1 MKTALA
7 FLVVWGTLLLQ
18 CWGQDQPT
26 PASTQGPSPGQRTP
40 LVIPQPKTLRPGQG
54 EFRLQ
59 ADAKWVLRAAARDER
74 LWQAAQSVL
83 GSKSGAFEKSEQS
96 WIALTIGS
104 SSRTNFPPRQPL
116 PRWASDP
123 EGYRLTV
130 DTNGLVI
137 LAATAQGAF
146 YGLQTLEQLWQ
157 ELPIERRCPALEIA
171 DWPAMRFR
179 GVHWFPSASGVP
191 MHQKLIPNVF
201 GALKFNRSVIQ
212 CEAARWD
219 KHPEITDHNA
229 ISKKDLRKLVET
241 CRECYLEP
249 IPLIN
254 VPGHAEWIF
263 RHGSNLDFAED
274 PQTPYAYCVNNPKSF
289 EFIQDVLNECLP
301 LFQSKVCH
309 IGHDEVTMRGRFP
322 NPDCPRC
329 RDATITALV
338 VKHANQLSA
347 WLTGQGIES
356 MIWGDMLL
364 GPGEA
369 KDATHAKTLADARQR
384 RAEIDKKTIIVDWH
398 YAASADARSLEI
410 LRHDGFRVVAASW
423 YTPENIFHLSQAAL
437 STGAEGLL
445 QTTWMGYFPDE
456 RAMKGQLQQFTAFV
470 LAAEYAW
477 SGRKESPS
485 QLGYDPKEVFL
496 KAYARSR

>member
-1 MKTALA
+1 MKKALTFVA
-7 FLVVWGTLLLQ
+7 ACGILLLD
-18 CWGQDQPT
+18 CSGQPQPSSSER
-26 PASTQGPSPGQRTP
+26 ASLRPKAP
-40 LVIPQPKTLRPGQG
+40 LVIPQPKSLHPGLG

-59 ADAKWVLRAAARDER
+59 PGAKWVLRATARDER
-74 LWQAAQSVL
+74 LWMAAQSVI
-83 GSKSGAFEKSEQS
+83 GNKSGSFEKTDQS
-96 WIALTIGS
+96 WTALVIGS
-104 SSRTNFPPRQPL
+104 SSRTEFPTGPTQ

-123 EGYRLTV
+123 EGYRLTIE
-130 DTNGLVI
+130 TNGLVI

-146 YGLQTLEQLWQ
+146 YGLQTLAQLWQ
-157 ELPIERRCPALEIA
+157 ESPNERSCPVLDIE

-201 GALKFNRSVIQ
+201 GAFKFNRSMIQ

-219 KHPEITDHNA
+219 KHPEITARNA
-229 ISKKDLRKLVET
+229 ISMADLRKLVEG
-241 CRECYLEP
+241 CRQCYLEP

-263 RHGSNLDFAED
+263 RNGSNLDFAED

-301 LFQSKVCH
+301 IFESKFCH

-322 NPDCPRC
+322 NPECPRC
-329 RDATITALV
+329 KDATTTALV
-338 VKHANQLSA
+338 VKHANRLSE
-347 WLTGQGIES
+347 WLGRQGIES

-369 KDATHAKTLADARQR
+369 KDATHAKTLEDARQR

-398 YAASADARSLEI
+398 YVASADSHSIEV
-410 LRHDGFRVVAASW
+410 LRQDGFRVVAASW

-437 STGAEGLL
+437 ATGAEGLL

-456 RAMKGQLQQFTAFV
+456 RAMKSELRQFTAFV

-496 KAYARSR
+496 KAYAGRH

>member
-7 FLVVWGTLLLQ
+7 LIATCGTILLE
-18 CWGQDQPT
+18 CPGQEPPQ
-26 PASTQGPSPGQRTP
+26 SSSIQGASPGAKAP
-40 LVIPQPKTLRPGQG
+40 LIIPQPKSLRPGLG
-54 EFRLQ
+54 EFHVQ
-59 ADAKWVLRAAARDER
+59 PGAKWVLRGAARDER
-74 LWQAAQSVL
+74 LWMAAQSVI
-83 GSKSGAFEKSEQS
+83 GNKSGSFEKTDQS
-96 WIALTIGS
+96 WTALVIGS
-104 SSRTNFPPRQPL
+104 SSRTNFPAEQTQ

-123 EGYRLTV
+123 EGYQLTV
-130 DTNGLVI
+130 ETNGLVI

-146 YGLQTLEQLWQ
+146 YGLQTLAQLWQ
-157 ELPIERRCPALEIA
+157 ESGNESFCPALQIE

-201 GALKFNRSVIQ
+201 GAFKFNRSVIQ

-219 KHPEITDHNA
+219 KHPEISARNA
-229 ISKKDLRKLVET
+229 ISKTDLRKLVET
-241 CRECYLEP
+241 CRACYLEP

-254 VPGHAEWIF
+254 VPGHAEWMF
-263 RHGSNLDFAED
+263 RDGNNLDFAED

-301 LFQSKVCH
+301 IFQSKFCH

-322 NPDCPRC
+322 NPECPRC
-329 RDATITALV
+329 KDATITTLV
-338 VKHANQLSA
+338 VKHVNRLSE
-347 WLTGQGIES
+347 WLSRRGIES

-398 YAASADARSLEI
+398 YVASADARSIEV

-423 YTPENIFHLSQAAL
+423 YTPQNIFQLSQAAL
-437 STGAEGLL
+437 TAGAEGLL

-456 RAMKGQLQQFTAFV
+456 QAMKTQLQQFTAFV

>member
-1 MKTALA
+1 MKTVIA
-7 FLVVWGTLLLQ
+7 FIAACGTLLLECQ
-18 CWGQDQPT
+18 GQEPQKSSST
-26 PASTQGPSPGQRTP
+26 PEASPVAKAP
-40 LVIPQPKTLRPGQG
+40 LVIPQPKSLRLGLG
-54 EFRLQ
+54 ELRLQ
-59 ADAKWVLRAAARDER
+59 PGAKWLLRAAARDER
-74 LWQAAQSVL
+74 LWQAAQSAFA
-83 GSKSGAFEKSEQS
+83 GKSGSFEKTGRP
-96 WIALTIGS
+96 WLALVLGS
-104 SSRTNFPPRQPL
+104 SSRTDFPTGQTQ

-130 DTNGLVI
+130 ETNGLEI
-137 LAATAQGAF
+137 LAGTAQGAF
-146 YGLQTLEQLWQ
+146 YGLQTLAQLWQ
-157 ELPIERRCPALEIA
+157 GSGTERFCPALEIE

-201 GALKFNRSVIQ
+201 GAFKFNRSVIQ

-219 KHPEITDHNA
+219 KHPEITARNA
-229 ISKKDLRKLVET
+229 ISKADLRKLIEA
-241 CRECYLEP
+241 CRACYLEP

-263 RHGSNLDFAED
+263 RNGSNLDLAED
-274 PQTPYAYCVNNPKSF
+274 PQTPYAYCVNNSKSF
-289 EFIQDVLNECLP
+289 EFIQDVLSECLP
-301 LFQSKVCH
+301 IFESKSCH

-322 NPDCPRC
+322 NPECPRC
-329 RDATITALV
+329 KDATTTALV
-338 VKHANQLSA
+338 VKHANRLSE
-347 WLTGQGIES
+347 WLSRRGIES

-398 YAASADARSLEI
+398 YAASADARSIEV

-423 YTPENIFHLSQAAL
+423 YTPQNIFHLSQAAL

-456 RAMKGQLQQFTAFV
+456 RAMKSQLQQFTAFV

-496 KAYARSR
+496 KAYARSH

>member
-1 MKTALA
+1 MKAVFALLA
-7 FLVVWGTLLLQ
+7 ACGALLLE
-18 CWGQDQPT
+18 CPGQEQTKPSAG
-26 PASTQGPSPGQRTP
+26 PEPSPSAKAP
-40 LVIPQPKTLRPGQG
+40 LIVPQPKSLRLGSGTFLPQPG
-54 EFRLQ
+54 
-59 ADAKWVLRAAARDER
+59 DKWVLHTPTFDQRLSHAAR
-74 LWQAAQSVL
+74 SVFD
-83 GSKSGAFEKSEQS
+83 SKWCIVDKTTQP
-96 WIALTIGS
+96 WIALEIGS
-104 SSRTNFPPRQPL
+104 IRQTRFPTGQNQ
-116 PRWASDP
+116 PRWATDP

-130 DTNGLVI
+130 ETNGLVI
-137 LAATAQGAF
+137 VAGTAQGAF
-146 YGLQTLEQLWQ
+146 YGLQSLAQLWQ
-157 ELPIERRCPALEIA
+157 QSGNERSFPVLEIE

-191 MHQKLIPNVF
+191 MHQTLIPNLF
-201 GALKFNRSVIQ
+201 GAFKFNRSVIQ

-219 KHPEITDHNA
+219 KHPEITDRNA
-229 ISKKDLRKLVET
+229 ISKADLRKLVET
-241 CRECYLEP
+241 CRKCYLEP

-263 RHGSNLDFAED
+263 RNGSNLDFAED
-274 PQTPYAYCVNNPKSF
+274 PQTPYAYCINSPKSF
-289 EFIQDVLNECLP
+289 EFIQEVLTECLP
-301 LFQSKVCH
+301 LFESKFCH

-322 NPDCPRC
+322 NPECPRC
-329 RDATITALV
+329 KDATVTALV
-338 VKHANQLSA
+338 VNHANHLSE
-347 WLTGQGIES
+347 WLGRRGIES

-369 KDATHAKTLADARQR
+369 KDATHAKSLADARQR

-410 LRHDGFRVVAASW
+410 LHEAGFHVVAASW

-437 STGAEGLL
+437 SSGAEGLL

-456 RAMKGQLQQFTAFV
+456 RTLKSQLQQFTAFV

-485 QLGYDPKEVFL
+485 QLGYDPKEVFRR
-496 KAYARSR
+496 AYPRGP